1 MEFYSN
7 VFDKFLE
14 TSNDVKEKESWKCKS
29 IIELMNIS
37 KGRVNNIFCENGLR
51 IIMDL
56 SNNYYIF
63 PHECESKSYIKL
75 SKKEKKILFSILKKE
90 FI

>member
-7 VFDKFLE
+7 IFDDFLE
-14 TSNDVKEKESWKCKS
+14 TNNDTKEKESWKCKS
-29 IIELMNIS
+29 IIELMKIS

-56 SNNYYIF
+56 SNYYYIF
-63 PHECESKSYIKL
+63 PHECESKSCVKL
-75 SKKEKKILFSILKKE
+75 SKKEKLILISILKKE